1 MSSNPPS
8 PAPVVRV
15 SRLLTL
21 SMLLCCTASAFG
33 KEQELPPRSQWKAT
47 GSSQQV
53 AALAPE
59 LAIDGDMGTH
69 WGGAFSANHWLQL
82 DLGRVAE
89 VGGVLL
95 NWDYGFAVSYA
106 IQTSVDGKQWQDVY
120 ISNDSRGFTD
130 YLFFPAAKARYLR
143 LASLPKTADWGVSV
157 REFEPLSARDA
168 AHLKGLAGSQ
178 DPNQIWSGTTPR
190 TLQGTGKQTG
200 KRTLDIALGRAL
212 SVAGLEVWWGGPRN
226 GSKLEGRE
234 ASGKWIVMGE
244 DQSSLGEL
252 SYLAAPEVHTIDAL
266 RLTVGDSGAAPVLK
280 RLRLLGPERVMTATK
295 RQEIAASRSNASLFP
310 SSLHQQQVYWT
321 AVGIPAGMQK
331 SIFDEYGNLEA
342 FKGSPMVQAVWRDAG
357 GRAVIADNVERK
369 HSLRDDWMPIP
380 RVQWSPQPG
389 VEVRND
395 ALAIEQNG
403 QPVTLTRYR
412 VSNTGT
418 QPVTGQLSLVLRPL
432 QVNPPWQHG
441 GASPI
446 RELAIE
452 GPPGRTDVR
461 VNGRVL
467 FAALTPADA
476 RGAAAFGAQGEGEI
490 TANIAAGTVPPS
502 LTASDAQGLA
512 AGVLNYTVKLAPG
525 EHRDVVL
532 AFPLGTAR
540 ADAKTGA
547 LPEAP
552 AVDRQALMA
561 GKPEAGAGFD
571 ATADKLAKVWSSRFG
586 SLGLSLPDESLVDML
601 RAQGAY
607 MLINQ
612 TGPAMQPGPRNY
624 NRSFIRD
631 GAATSSILLRIG
643 QAKVSRDYLK
653 WYSDHA
659 VHDNGLVSPILNDDG
674 SVNTGFGSDIEYDS
688 QGEFIALVAD
698 VARYDGGPDSVRE
711 YQAVVKRAMKFMQEL
726 RERTLVPGYMAGQ
739 PAPERFAGI
748 IAPSISHEGYSKPTH
763 SYWDD
768 YWALKGWHDGA
779 WLTEQWGDA
788 ETARLAREQYA
799 ALRESVA
806 ASIRATMRWKGSDF
820 IPADADTG
828 GGDPTSVSIGL
839 DPAGQQDLMPADAL
853 QRTFDR
859 YLADVRLRDQPGA
872 LYAYTPYEMRN
883 VLTYVRLNQPQQ
895 AEELLRSLL
904 RHRRPLEWQVLAEVI
919 HSRERYNGYLGDMP
933 HTWIGAEY
941 ARMIFGMLA
950 QEDLDRLTLLA
961 GAPPSWV
968 AGKGLSVSKLPT
980 AFGSL
985 TMSAQQQGQR
995 LQLKLAPGL
1004 RKDTAL
1010 TVMWPQRTRPARV
1023 LVDGKATTAYDA
1035 NGVRLVKPF
1044 KQLFAEW

>member
-15 SRLLTL
+15 SRLLAL
-21 SMLLCCTASAFG
+21 SMLLCCTAGAFA
-33 KEQELPPRSQWKAT
+33 KEQGLPPRAQWKAT

-130 YLFFPAAKARYLR
+130 YLFFPSTKARYLR

-157 REFEPLSARDA
+157 REFEPLSAGDA

-178 DPNQIWSGTTPR
+178 DSNQIWSGSASR
-190 TLQGTGKQTG
+190 ILQGTGKQTG
-200 KRTLDIALGRAL
+200 TRTLDIALGRAL

-234 ASGKWIVMGE
+234 TSGKWIALGE
-244 DQSSLGEL
+244 DQSSLGDL
-252 SYLAAPEVHTIDAL
+252 SYLAAPEAHTIDAL

-295 RQEIAASRSNASLFP
+295 RQEVAASRSNASLFP

-342 FKGSPMVQAVWRDAG
+342 FKGSPMVQAVWRDDG
-357 GRAVIADNVERK
+357 GRAVIADNVERR
-369 HSLRDDWMPIP
+369 HSLREDWMPIP
-380 RVQWSPQPG
+380 SVQWNPQPG

-418 QPVTGQLSLVLRPL
+418 QPVAGQLSLVLRPL

-452 GPPGRTDVR
+452 GPAERTDVR

-490 TANIAAGTVPPS
+490 TANIAAGTVPPA

-561 GKPEAGAGFD
+561 GKREAGAGFD

-698 VARYDGGPDSVRE
+698 VARYDGGTDSVRE

-726 RERTLVPGYMAGQ
+726 RERTLVPGYMADR
-739 PAPERFAGI
+739 PAPERFSGI

-779 WLTEQWGDA
+779 WLAEQWGDA
-788 ETARLAREQYA
+788 ETARWAREQYA

-806 ASIRATMRWKGSDF
+806 ASIRATMQWKGSDF

-883 VLTYVRLNQPQQ
+883 VLTYVRLNQPRQ

-980 AFGSL
+980 AFGPLS
-985 TMSAQQQGQR
+985 MSAQQQGQR

-1010 TVMWPQRTRPARV
+1010 TVMWPQRIKPTRV
-1023 LVDGKATTAYDA
+1023 LVDGKATTDYDA
-1035 NGVRLVKPF
+1035 NGVRLDKPF
-1044 KQLFAEW
+1044 KQLVAEW

>member
-1 MSSNPPS
+1 VTFKFPS
-8 PAPVVRV
+8 PAPVARL
-15 SRLLTL
+15 SRFIALSLLLACATP
-21 SMLLCCTASAFG
+21 AFA
-33 KEQELPPRSQWKAT
+33 KEDGLPPRSEWKT
-47 GSSQQV
+47 SSSSKLV
-53 AALAPE
+53 AALASE
-59 LAIDGDMGTH
+59 LAIDGDMTTH

-82 DLGRVAE
+82 DMGRVAE

-106 IQTSVDGKQWQDVY
+106 IQTSLDGKSWQDVY
-120 ISNDSRGFTD
+120 VSSDSRGFTD
-130 YLFFPAAKARYLR
+130 YLFFPQVKARYVR

-157 REFEPLSARDA
+157 RELEPLSARDA
-168 AHLKGLAGSQ
+168 AHLKGLAGAA
-178 DPNQIWSGTTPR
+178 DPNQIWSGTTAR
-190 TLQGTGKQTG
+190 TLQTKGT
-200 KRTLDIALGRAL
+200 RSDPYTLDIALGRAL
-212 SVAGLEVWWGGPRN
+212 PVAGLEVWWGGPRN
-226 GSKLEGRE
+226 GAKLEGRE
-234 ASGKWIVMGE
+234 ASGQWIPMG
-244 DQSSLGEL
+244 DDPGSLGDQ
-252 SYLAAPEVHTIDAL
+252 SYLAAPEAHTIDAL
-266 RLTVGDSGAAPVLK
+266 RLTVGDSGAAPVLN

-331 SIFDEYGNLEA
+331 SIFDEYGNVEA
-342 FKGSPMVQAVWRDAG
+342 FKGAPMVQAVWRDAG
-357 GRAVIADNVERK
+357 GRAVISDNVERK
-369 HSLRDDWMPIP
+369 HSLREDWMPIP
-380 RVQWSPQPG
+380 SVQWSPQPD
-389 VEVRND
+389 VQVRND
-395 ALAIEQNG
+395 ALAVEQNG
-403 QPVTLTRYR
+403 QPVTMTRYR

-418 QPVTGQLSLVLRPL
+418 QPVAGQLSLVLRPL

-452 GPPGRTDVR
+452 GPAERTDVR

-467 FAALTPADA
+467 FVALTPADA

-490 TANIAAGTVPPS
+490 TANIAAGTVPPA
-502 LTASDAQGLA
+502 LAASDAQGLA

-561 GKPEAGAGFD
+561 GKSEAGAGFD
-571 ATADKLAKVWSSRFG
+571 ATADKLAKAWSSRFG

-698 VARYDGGPDSVRE
+698 VARYDGGTDSVRE

-739 PAPERFAGI
+739 PAPERFRGI

-779 WLTEQWGDA
+779 WLAEQWGDE
-788 ETARLAREQYA
+788 ETAKWAREQYA
-799 ALRESVA
+799 ALRQSLA
-806 ASIRATMRWKGSDF
+806 ASIRATMQWKGSDF

-859 YLADVRLRDQPGA
+859 YLADVRQRDQPGA

-883 VLTYVRLNQPQQ
+883 VLTYVRLNQPKQ

-968 AGKGLSVSKLPT
+968 AGEGLSVSKLPT

-985 TMSAQQQGQR
+985 TMSAQQQGER

-1010 TVMWPQRTRPARV
+1010 TVMWPQRIKPARV
-1023 LVDGKATTAYDA
+1023 LVDGRATADYDA
-1035 NGVRLVKPF
+1035 NGVRLDKPF
-1044 KQLFAEW
+1044 KQLVAEW

>member
-1 MSSNPPS
+1 MTLESPS
-8 PAPVVRV
+8 LAPVVRL
-15 SRLLTL
+15 SRLFAL
-21 SMLLCCTASAFG
+21 SALLFCATAAYAKDDG
-33 KEQELPPRSQWKAT
+33 LPPRSEWKAT
-47 GSSQQV
+47 SSSQQV

-59 LAIDGDMGTH
+59 LAIDGDMATH

-89 VGGVLL
+89 IGGVLL

-106 IQTSVDGKQWQDVY
+106 IQTSVDGKAWQDAYV
-120 ISNDSRGFTD
+120 SSDSRGFTD
-130 YLFFPAAKARYLR
+130 YLFFPKVKARYLR

-168 AHLKGLAGSQ
+168 AHLAGLAGAG
-178 DPNQIWSGTTPR
+178 DPSQIWSGNSPR
-190 TLQGTGKQTG
+190 TMQAAGKHAGT
-200 KRTLDIALGRAL
+200 RTLDIALGRAL
-212 SVAGLEVWWGGPRN
+212 PVAGLEVWWGGPRD
-226 GSKLEGRE
+226 GAKLEGRE
-234 ASGKWIVMGE
+234 PSGKWIPLGE
-244 DQSSLGEL
+244 DPGSLGDL
-252 SYLAAPEVHTIDAL
+252 SYLAAPEVHTVNAL
-266 RLTVGDSGAAPVLK
+266 RMTAGESGGAPVLK

-295 RQEIAASRSNASLFP
+295 RQEIVASRTNSSLFP

-331 SIFDEYGNLEA
+331 SIFDEYGNLEPY
-342 FKGSPMVQAVWRDAG
+342 KGSPMVQAAWRDDG
-357 GRAVIADNVERK
+357 GRAVIADNVDRK
-369 HSLRDDWMPIP
+369 HSLREGWMPIP
-380 RVQWSPQPG
+380 TVQWNPQAG

-395 ALAIEQNG
+395 ALSIEQNG
-403 QPVTLTRYR
+403 QPVTLVRYR
-412 VSNTGT
+412 VSNTGA
-418 QPVTGQLSLVLRPL
+418 QPVSGKLSLVLRPL

-452 GPPGRTDVR
+452 GPADRTDVR

-476 RGAAAFGAQGEGEI
+476 RGAAAFGKFGEGEI
-490 TANIAAGTVPPS
+490 TAHVAAGTVPGS
-502 LTASDAQGLA
+502 LTASDADGLA
-512 AGVLNYTVKLAPG
+512 AALLNYEVKLSPG

-532 AFPLGTAR
+532 AFPLGTSR

-552 AVDRQALMA
+552 AVDRKALVGA
-561 GKPEAGAGFD
+561 KGDAGAGFD
-571 ATADKLAKVWSSRFG
+571 ATADTVAKQWHSRFG
-586 SLGLSLPDESLVDML
+586 KLGLSLPDESLVDML

-631 GAATSSILLRIG
+631 GAATSSILLRVG
-643 QAKVSRDYLK
+643 QAKVARDYLK

-698 VARYDGGPDSVRE
+698 VARYDGGPDGVRD

-726 RERTLVPGYMAGQ
+726 RERTLVPGYMADQ
-739 PAPERFAGI
+739 PAPERFHGI
-748 IAPSISHEGYSKPTH
+748 IARSISHEGYSKPTH

-779 WLTEQWGDA
+779 WLAEQWGDA
-788 ETARLAREQYA
+788 ETARWAREQYA
-799 ALRESVA
+799 ALRESLA
-806 ASIRATMRWKGSDF
+806 ASIRATMKWKGSDS

-828 GGDPTSVSIGL
+828 GSDPTSVSIGL

-853 QRTFDR
+853 KLTFDR
-859 YLADVRLRDQPGA
+859 YLAEVRARDLPGA

-895 AEELLRSLL
+895 ADELLHSLV

-941 ARMIFGMLA
+941 ARTIFGMLA

-961 GAPPSWV
+961 GAPSSWV
-968 AGKGLSVSKLPT
+968 AGEGLKVDGLPTMYGPLSMSARQQGKQLWVKLGSGLGKDTPLSVN
-980 AFGSL
+980 
-985 TMSAQQQGQR
+985 
-995 LQLKLAPGL
+995 
-1004 RKDTAL
+1004 
-1010 TVMWPQRTRPARV
+1010 WPSRQKPSRV
-1023 LVDGKATTAYDA
+1023 TVDGKQVADYDA
-1035 NGVRLVKPF
+1035 NGIVLGKPF
-1044 KQLFAEW
+1044 KELLAEW

>member
-1 MSSNPPS
+1 
-8 PAPVVRV
+8 
-15 SRLLTL
+15 
-21 SMLLCCTASAFG
+21 MLLCFTTGAFAQG
-33 KEQELPPRSQWKAT
+33 DGLPPRSQWKAT

-69 WGGAFSANHWLQL
+69 WGGAFSAGHWLQL
-82 DLGRVAE
+82 DMGRAAE

-106 IQTSVDGKQWQDVY
+106 IQTSLDGKQWQDVY

-130 YLFFPAAKARYLR
+130 YLFFPKTQARYLR

-168 AHLKGLAGSQ
+168 AHLRGLAGSQ
-178 DPNQIWSGTTPR
+178 DPNAIWSGNSPH
-190 TLQGTGKQTG
+190 TLLAAGKQSGT
-200 KRTLDIALGRAL
+200 RTLDIQLGRAL
-212 SVAGLEVWWGGPRN
+212 SVAGLEVWWAGPRN
-226 GSKLEGRE
+226 GAKLEGRQT
-234 ASGKWIVMGE
+234 SGQWIAMGE
-244 DQSSLGEL
+244 DRSPLGDL
-252 SYLAAPEVHTIDAL
+252 SYLAAPEAHTVDAL
-266 RLTVGDSGAAPVLK
+266 RMTVDDSGAAPALK

-342 FKGSPMVQAVWRDAG
+342 FKGSPMVQAVWRDSS
-357 GRAVIADNVERK
+357 GRAAIADNVERR
-369 HSLRDDWMPIP
+369 HSLREDWMPIP
-380 RVQWSPQPG
+380 SVQWSPQPG

-418 QPVTGQLSLVLRPL
+418 QAVAGQLSLVLRPL

-452 GPPGRTDVR
+452 GPADRTDVR

-476 RGAAAFGAQGEGEI
+476 RGAAAFGTQGEGEI
-490 TANIAAGTVPPS
+490 TANIAAGTAPPA

-512 AGVLNYTVKLAPG
+512 AGVLNYSVKLAPG

-532 AFPLGTAR
+532 AFPLGTSR

-552 AVDRQALMA
+552 AVDRKALMA
-561 GKPEAGAGFD
+561 GKREAGAAFD
-571 ATADKLAKVWSSRFG
+571 ATADELAKVWSSRFG

-631 GAATSSILLRIG
+631 GAATSSILLRVG
-643 QAKVSRDYLK
+643 QAKVARDYLK

-659 VHDNGLVSPILNDDG
+659 VHANGLVSPILNDDG

-698 VARYDGGPDSVRE
+698 VARYDGGPDGVRD
-711 YQAVVKRAMKFMQEL
+711 YQAMVKRAMKFMQEL
-726 RERTLVPGYMAGQ
+726 RERTMVPGYMADQ
-739 PAPERFAGI
+739 PAPERFHGI

-779 WLTEQWGDA
+779 WLAEQWGDA
-788 ETARLAREQYA
+788 ETAHWAREQYA

-806 ASIRATMRWKGSDF
+806 ASIRATMKWKGSDT
-820 IPADADTG
+820 IPADADVG
-828 GGDPTSVSIGL
+828 GSDPTSVSIGL

-853 QRTFDR
+853 KLTFDR
-859 YLADVRLRDQPGA
+859 YLAEVRLRDKPDA

-883 VLTYVRLNQPQQ
+883 VLTYVRLNQPRQ
-895 AEELLRSLL
+895 AEELLQSLV

-941 ARMIFGMLA
+941 ARTIFGMLA

-985 TMSAQQQGQR
+985 TMTADQNDKR
-995 LQLKLAPGL
+995 LRVALGAGL
-1004 RKDTAL
+1004 RKDTAV
-1010 TVMWPQRTRPARV
+1010 TVNWPSREKPARV
-1023 LVDGKATTAYDA
+1023 TVDGKATADYDA
-1035 NGVRLVKPF
+1035 NGIRLQKPF
-1044 KQLFAEW
+1044 KELVAQW